1 MSYLAPS
8 ISEAVTWA
16 FRGWDKVHSYQD
28 ANLLR
33 GDRLVVKLEL
43 GLQVFEMNT
52 EDINELGERLFVG
65 TDAWKLVELARKQ
78 RSRLGLRHYGRKRRL
93 VKSR

>member
-1 MSYLAPS
+1 VKPS
-8 ISEAVTWA
+8 ISESVTWA
-16 FRGWDKVHSYQD
+16 FRGWDKVRTYQD
-28 ANLLR
+28 SDLAN

-43 GLQVFEMNT
+43 GFKAFEQNR
-52 EDINELGERLFVG
+52 EDVDELGERLFTG
-65 TDAWKLVELARKQ
+65 TDSWKLVELVKKQ